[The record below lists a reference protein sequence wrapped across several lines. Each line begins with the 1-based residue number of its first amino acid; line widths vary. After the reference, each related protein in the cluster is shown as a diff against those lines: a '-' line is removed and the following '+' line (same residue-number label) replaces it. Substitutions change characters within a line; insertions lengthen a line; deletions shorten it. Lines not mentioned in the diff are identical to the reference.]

1 MEDVLMLRYDF
12 LFCVHKSSF
21 LLKCPS
27 MNGHCGREEIKTT
40 EVAENSIALRPNFKD
55 LFLPCRLYFINFSE
69 SPKIELYTRD
79 QTSKI

>member
-1 MEDVLMLRYDF
+1 MAIE
-12 LFCVHKSSF
+12 
-21 LLKCPS
+21 KCGIEEPLAK
-27 MNGHCGREEIKTT
+27 EEIKTT